1 MKTKI
6 SRFSDLQQ
14 CILNERVNTEVV
26 AHPANVFRNI
36 LFFNKVVGLQF
47 SCEYSKIFK
56 NSFFH
61 KTPPVAATEKLINF
75 P

>member
-1 MKTKI
+1 MFFGIGGLKNLAI
-6 SRFSDLQQ
+6 
-14 CILNERVNTEVV
+14 
-26 AHPANVFRNI
+26 FRGVPV
-36 LFFNKVVGLQF
+36 LESFFNKVVGLQF